1 MSDTILNKK
10 FECFDLEIENK
21 NEFTNLIKSQLWK

>member
-10 FECFDLEIENK
+10 FECFDLKIENK
-21 NEFTNLIKSQLWK
+21 IAKLVLNRPEKMK